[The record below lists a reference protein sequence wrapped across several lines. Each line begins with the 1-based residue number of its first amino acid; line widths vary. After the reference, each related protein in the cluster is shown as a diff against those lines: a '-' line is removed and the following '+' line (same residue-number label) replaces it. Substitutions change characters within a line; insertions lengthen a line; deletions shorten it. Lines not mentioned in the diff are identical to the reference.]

1 MCVNKE
7 AKERQNNNK
16 DCFLSEFYRSNLLR
30 QKRNGLEIARIT
42 TQTIARQRWGTKTN
56 KPRLLNILNFVR
68 KDARYITVVLATIS
82 DKSLGYFVLLTFS
95 SIFYSLHFLA
105 KLKLHE
111 RKGKP
116 KGREGP
122 RTKACHQSSV
132 PRTVVTDRV
141 S

>member
-16 DCFLSEFYRSNLLR
+16 DCFLSEFYQSNLLR

-111 RKGKP
+111 
-116 KGREGP
+116 GP
-122 RTKACHQSSV
+122 HTKARHQSSV

-141 S
+141 SKGAIPLSY